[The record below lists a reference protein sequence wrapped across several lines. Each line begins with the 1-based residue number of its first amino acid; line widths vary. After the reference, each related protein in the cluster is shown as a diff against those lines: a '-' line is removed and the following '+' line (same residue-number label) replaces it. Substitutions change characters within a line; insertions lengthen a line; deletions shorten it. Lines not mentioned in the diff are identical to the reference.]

1 MDCDE
6 AVAKAIEA
14 ANAAGEILRDMLD
27 RAEVWEKSTNDLVTD
42 ADLAAQQVI
51 ESVLMNQFPDY
62 GFLGEESASPIG
74 SSSPTWQWVVD
85 PLDGTTNYAHG
96 LRNFCV
102 SIALM
107 HYREPVLGVIL
118 DPMSDE
124 LFYAIAGRGAFLSNA
139 RSPGSSERRLA
150 PSSCQFLRKALVAV
164 SLPPQLH
171 RQSPEIDYFLEIL
184 LHSQSVRRLGS
195 AALNLCYVAAGR
207 LDAYFG
213 TKLRVWDTA
222 AAALIADQAG
232 VCLVGLDGGVYDPWG
247 GQVVAAA
254 SEPLLREMLERL
266 GSQPSSCREFP

>member
-1 MDCDE
+1 MDCEE

-27 RAEVWEKSTNDLVTD
+27 RADVWEKSTNDLVTE

-51 ESVLMNQFPDY
+51 ESILMNQFPEY
-62 GFLGEESASPIG
+62 GFLGEESSSPIG
-74 SSSPTWQWVVD
+74 PSSSTWQWVVD

-96 LRNFCV
+96 LRSFCV

-107 HYREPVLGVIL
+107 HHRKPVVGVIL

-124 LFYAIAGRGAFLSNA
+124 LFYAIAGRGAFLANA
-139 RSPGSSERRLA
+139 RSPGPSERRLA

-164 SLPPQLH
+164 SFPPQLH
-171 RQSPEIDYFLEIL
+171 RQSPEIGHFLEIL

-213 TKLRVWDTA
+213 SKLRVWDTA
-222 AAALIADQAG
+222 AAALIAEQAG
-232 VCLVGLDGGVYDPWG
+232 VYLAGHDGGVYDPWG

-266 GSQPSSCREFP
+266 GSQP